1 MSGGHFDYNQYQI
14 FDIEQEIR
22 ELIESNDDQSLD
34 EWGTK
39 RGREYSSEIIEKF
52 KEALITL
59 EKARNMVRRI
69 DYLVSGDDG
78 PESFLRRWK
87 EDVGD

>member
-1 MSGGHFDYNQYQI
+1 MSGGYFEYSPYHLFDMEEAI
-14 FDIEQEIR
+14 KR
-22 ELIESNDDQSLD
+22 LIESNDNQSLD

-39 RGREYSSEIIEKF
+39 RGRGYSPEIIEKF
-52 KEALITL
+52 KDARVTL
-59 EKARNMVRRI
+59 EKARNMVQRI
-69 DYLVSGDDG
+69 DYLVSDDDG

>member
-1 MSGGHFDYNQYQI
+1 MSGGYFNYNQYRL
-14 FDIEQEIR
+14 FDMEEAIK

-34 EWGTK
+34 DWGAK
-39 RGREYSSEIIEKF
+39 RGREYSPEIIEKF

-59 EKARNMVRRI
+59 EKTRNMVQRI
-69 DYLVSGDDG
+69 DYLVSDDDG